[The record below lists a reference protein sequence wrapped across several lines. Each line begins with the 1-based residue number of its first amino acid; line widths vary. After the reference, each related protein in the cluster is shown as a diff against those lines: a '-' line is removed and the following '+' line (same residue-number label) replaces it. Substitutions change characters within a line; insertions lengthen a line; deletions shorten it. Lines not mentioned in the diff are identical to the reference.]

1 VKISNVHLYMIDPD
15 RPELGDLSGDSPGTT
30 VAILKCGW
38 GFVQVAEELW
48 RLVDAERAERL
59 AAWQRRANAQE
70 LRLGAEDLRELGEL
84 IDGLTEAIVGPVVST
99 KTWAL
104 APEQVAG
111 LRARAPSIFDAERPI
126 GDEVHAIGE
135 ALHAVD
141 GLRAFV
147 ERASAARYEV
157 RAWVRE
163 YLFESRRRGRLYRR
177 ARGSEPREWN
187 LRSLLRVHLF

>member
-1 VKISNVHLYMIDPD
+1 VKISNVHLYMVDAD
-15 RPELGDLSGDSPGTT
+15 RPEPGDLSGDSPGTT
-30 VAILKCGW
+30 VAILRHGW

-84 IDGLTEAIVGPVVST
+84 IDGLTEAIVGPVVS

-104 APEQVAG
+104 APEQVADM
-111 LRARAPSIFDAERPI
+111 RARAPSIFDVERPI

-157 RAWVRE
+157 RA
-163 YLFESRRRGRLYRR
+163 
-177 ARGSEPREWN
+177 
-187 LRSLLRVHLF
+187 

>member
-1 VKISNVHLYMIDPD
+1 VSRWCPIERTEPKQAVVKISNVHLYMIDAD

-30 VAILKCGW
+30 VAILRYGW

-48 RLVDAERAERL
+48 RLVDAERAERV
-59 AAWQRRANAQE
+59 AAWQRRANAQD
-70 LRLGAEDLRELGEL
+70 LRLGADDLRELGEL

-99 KTWAL
+99 KTWLL
-104 APEQVAG
+104 APEQVAD
-111 LRARAPSIFDAERPI
+111 LRARAPSIFDVERPI

-147 ERASAARYEV
+147 ARASAAGYEV
-157 RAWVRE
+157 RA
-163 YLFESRRRGRLYRR
+163 
-177 ARGSEPREWN
+177 
-187 LRSLLRVHLF
+187 